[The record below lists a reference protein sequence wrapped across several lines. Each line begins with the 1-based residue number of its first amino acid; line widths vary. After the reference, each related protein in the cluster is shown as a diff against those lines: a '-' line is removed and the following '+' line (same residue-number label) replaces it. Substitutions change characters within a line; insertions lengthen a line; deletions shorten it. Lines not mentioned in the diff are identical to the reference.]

1 MAEIQRRRAGL
12 RFAPLRC
19 AGWRLGPRGRWP
31 DRVGA
36 AFLGLS
42 WVESA
47 RAALYPPPQKDTVRM
62 KDIQLYQQILGLVEP
77 WRVESVTLKAHEREI
92 EVRVGFA
99 ETIWGCAE
107 CQERMQIHDY
117 EERRWRHLDSCQFKT
132 IVVARVPVVRCPT
145 HGSQTVAVPWAEK
158 YCRFSRLF
166 ERLAID
172 VLLECSISG
181 ACEILG
187 ISWDEADGI
196 KQRAVKR
203 GLARKQP
210 AVMPRLCVDE
220 KGIGNGQNYLT
231 IVAQVEADRT
241 TVRYVGEGREQE
253 SLDGFW
259 QSLTDR
265 QLAGVEAVGM
275 DMCEAYVQS
284 TLAHVPG
291 ATTKIVHDPFH
302 LVKAMNE
309 AVNEVRKRE
318 HRRLQAEG
326 EDILKNTR
334 QLWLYGLEN
343 VPAKHAQRFEEVW
356 KINLQTSRAWMLKEV
371 FRSFWLCDT
380 LKNAAKYFERWYS
393 QAIRSRLDPVKK
405 VARTCKGHLD
415 HILTF
420 FVHRLTNGPIEGLNN
435 AIQGLI
441 KKAYGYRNKERFKTD
456 IFFHFGGLDLYP
468 AQ

>member
-1 MAEIQRRRAGL
+1 
-12 RFAPLRC
+12 
-19 AGWRLGPRGRWP
+19 
-31 DRVGA
+31 
-36 AFLGLS
+36 
-42 WVESA
+42 
-47 RAALYPPPQKDTVRM
+47 M
-62 KDIQLYQQILGLVEP
+62 KDIQLYQQILGLEEP
-77 WRVESVTLKAHEREI
+77 WRVESVTLRTEQREI

-99 ETIWGCAE
+99 ETIWGCPE
-107 CQERMQIHDY
+107 CQQRMQIHDY

-132 IVVARVPVVRCPT
+132 IIVARVPVVRCPT

-158 YCRFSRLF
+158 YGRFSRLF

-172 VLLECSISG
+172 VMLECSISG

-231 IVAQVEADRT
+231 IVAEVQEDRT
-241 TVRYVGEGREQE
+241 TVQYVGEGRERE
-253 SLDGFW
+253 SLDAFW
-259 QSLTDR
+259 ESLTAA
-265 QLAGVEAVGM
+265 QLAGVEAVAM

-291 ATTKIVHDPFH
+291 AATKIVHDPFH

-309 AVNEVRKRE
+309 AVNDVRKSE
-318 HRRLQAEG
+318 HRRLQAQGDE
-326 EDILKNTR
+326 ILKNTR

-371 FRSFWLCDT
+371 FRGFWLCDT
-380 LKNAAKYFERWYS
+380 VKKAADYFGRWYS

-441 KKAYGYRNKERFKTD
+441 KKAFGYRNRQRFKTD

>member
-1 MAEIQRRRAGL
+1 
-12 RFAPLRC
+12 
-19 AGWRLGPRGRWP
+19 
-31 DRVGA
+31 
-36 AFLGLS
+36 
-42 WVESA
+42 
-47 RAALYPPPQKDTVRM
+47 M
-62 KDIQLYQQILGLVEP
+62 KDVQLYEQILGLAAP
-77 WRVESVTLKAHEREI
+77 WYVESVKLKPEAREI
-92 EVRVGFA
+92 EVRVSYR
-99 ETIWGCAE
+99 ETLWGCPT
-107 CQERMQIHDY
+107 CGQRMQIHDY

-132 IVVARVPVVRCPT
+132 ILVSRVPVVRCPE

-181 ACEILG
+181 ACAILA
-187 ISWDEADGI
+187 ISWEEADGI

-220 KGIGNGQNYLT
+220 KGVGNGQDYLT
-231 IVAQVEADRT
+231 IVAQVQAERT
-241 TVRYVGEGREQE
+241 TVQYVGDGREQG
-253 SLDGFW
+253 SLDAFW
-259 QSLTDR
+259 QSLLPA

-275 DMCEAYVQS
+275 DMWEPFVQS

-291 ATTKIVHDPFH
+291 AASKIVHDPFH

-309 AVNEVRKRE
+309 AVNEVRKSE
-318 HRRLQAEG
+318 HRRLQAQG
-326 EDILKNTR
+326 DDTLKNTR

-343 VPAKHAQRFEEVW
+343 VPAKRAQSFEEIW
-356 KINLQTSRAWMLKEV
+356 TINLETSRAWMLKEL

-380 LKNAAKYFERWYS
+380 LKQAGTYFAKWYS
-393 QAIRSRLDPVKK
+393 WAIRSRLDPVKK
-405 VARTCKGHLD
+405 VARTCKSHLE

-435 AIQGLI
+435 GIQGLI
-441 KKAYGYRNKERFKTD
+441 KKAFGYRNRERFKTD

-468 AQ
+468 VQ